1 MDAAFCGD
9 NIRIRLRGISDEDI
23 LPGFVLT
30 SPSKPVKAV
39 TAFKAD
45 LSILET
51 KSIICGGYSCV
62 LHVHTLAEEVTI
74 TVRHLIIA
82 ILRRSTL
89 SDSYSQALLHY
100 FERKTRR
107 KSKKPP
113 QFAKTG
119 MMVQALIETS
129 APICIEKFEDYKM
142 LGRFTLRDEGK
153 TIAIGK
159 VVKLVEK
166 SEDMP
171 DVARLSVQA

>member
-1 MDAAFCGD
+1 MY
-9 NIRIRLRGISDEDI
+9 IRA
-23 LPGFVLT
+23 
-30 SPSKPVKAV
+30 VK
-39 TAFKAD
+39 KAD
-45 LSILET
+45 P
-51 KSIICGGYSCV
+51 
-62 LHVHTLAEEVTI
+62 
-74 TVRHLIIA
+74 
-82 ILRRSTL
+82 
-89 SDSYSQALLHY
+89 QALLHY

-159 VVKLVEK
+159 VVKLMEK
-166 SEDMP
+166 QDDVP
-171 DVARLSVQA
+171 DVSRLTVNA